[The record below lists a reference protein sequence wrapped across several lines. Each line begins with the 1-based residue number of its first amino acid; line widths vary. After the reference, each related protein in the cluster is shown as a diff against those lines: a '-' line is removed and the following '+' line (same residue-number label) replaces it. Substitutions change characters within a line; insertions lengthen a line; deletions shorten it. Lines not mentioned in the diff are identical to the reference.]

1 MTDRPILR
9 SAVILLAAAALAI
22 LFAVLDHRAEQPAIG
37 TAELTGWFKLEGR
50 N

>member
-1 MTDRPILR
+1 MVDHPLIK
-9 SAVILLAAAALAI
+9 SAVTLFAAAALAI
-22 LFAVLDHRAEQPAIG
+22 LLAVLDRRTEQPAID

>member
-1 MTDRPILR
+1 MTRTPFRDAAVVLA
-9 SAVILLAAAALAI
+9 SALILAI
-22 LFAVLDHRAEQPAIG
+22 LFAVLDARQAPPEID

>member
-1 MTDRPILR
+1 MTDRPLIK
-9 SAVILLAAAALAI
+9 AAAVLSCALIVAI
-22 LFAVLDHRAEQPAIG
+22 LFAVLDARKAPPEID